1 METRPP
7 GGNLKAVILVGGQGT
22 RLRPLTLATPKPMVP
37 LANKPFVSYVLEH
50 LKEHGISDIVFS
62 MGYLPEGIKAYFG
75 DGSGMGVNLTYVVE
89 DQPLGTAGAV
99 KNVEEH
105 IQDGDFLVLNGDIL
119 TDLDISGLIEHHRR
133 KEAMGTIA
141 LTPVE
146 DPTAY
151 GLVRTGSESEVLGFL
166 EKPSWDQI
174 DTNLINAGT
183 YVLRSEVLAM
193 IPAGIE
199 YSFERGVFP
208 RLVGKGLY
216 GYSSECYWMDIGTPE
231 KYLQAHYDILEKSV
245 ETSVSDCLDQDFV
258 CVQGKIDL
266 KTGAKIVPPVII
278 GEGTVIEA
286 GARVGRMAVIG
297 PGCTISAGCVVEDS
311 IVQENC
317 TLEREARVR
326 GSIIGAGASIGAGT
340 LVDGG
345 AIVGGNSK
353 VGGDNI
359 LTNHIRIYPDTTVKA
374 GTIKF

>member
-1 METRPP
+1 M
-7 GGNLKAVILVGGQGT
+7 KAVILVGGQGT

-50 LKEHGISDIVFS
+50 LKDHGIDEVVFS
-62 MGYLPEGIKAYFG
+62 MGYLPEGIKSYFG
-75 DGSGMGVNLTYVVE
+75 DGNDMGVRLTYVVE
-89 DQPLGTAGAV
+89 DYPLGTAGAV
-99 KNVEEH
+99 KNVEEY
-105 IQDGDFLVLNGDIL
+105 IGGSDFLVLNGDIL
-119 TDLDISGLIEHHRR
+119 TDLDIRGLVEHHRQ
-133 KEAMGTIA
+133 KEAVGTIA

-151 GLVRTGSESEVLGFL
+151 GLVRTGDDTAVLGFL

-183 YVLRSEVLAM
+183 YVLRSEVLDM
-193 IPAGIE
+193 IPQGVE

-216 GYSSECYWMDIGTPE
+216 GYRSSSYWMDIGTPE
-231 KYLQAHYDILEKSV
+231 KYLQAHYDILDKSV

-258 CVQGKIDL
+258 CLQGKIEL
-266 KTGAKIVPPVII
+266 KTGAKLVPPVII
-278 GEGTVIEA
+278 GEGTIIEA

-297 PGCTISAGCVVEDS
+297 PGCTIASGCVVEES

-317 TLEREARVR
+317 VIEQGVKIR
-326 GSIIGAGASIGAGT
+326 GSIIAGGASIGEGT

-345 AIVGGNSK
+345 AIVGENARI
-353 VGGDNI
+353 GGDNI
-359 LTNHIRIYPDTTVKA
+359 LSNHIRIYPNTTVKA

>member
-1 METRPP
+1 M
-7 GGNLKAVILVGGQGT
+7 KAVILVGGQGT

-50 LKEHGISDIVFS
+50 LKSHGIEEVIFS
-62 MGYLPEGIKAYFG
+62 MGYLPEGIESYFG
-75 DGSGMGVNLTYVVE
+75 DGSSIGVSLTYVVE
-89 DQPLGTAGAV
+89 DHPLGTAGAV
-99 KNVEEH
+99 KNVEDH
-105 IQDGDFLVLNGDIL
+105 IDSDDFLVLNGDIL
-119 TDLDISGLIEHHRR
+119 TDLDIRDLIEHHRR
-133 KEAMGTIA
+133 KQAVGTIA
-141 LTPVE
+141 LTPVD

-151 GLVRTGSESEVLGFL
+151 GLVRTGDNSEVLGFL

-183 YVLRSEVLAM
+183 YVLKSEVLDM
-193 IPAGIE
+193 IPQDID

-216 GYSSECYWMDIGTPE
+216 GYRSTSYWMDIGTPE

-258 CVQGKIDL
+258 CIQGKIEL

-278 GEGTVIEA
+278 GEGTTIEA

-297 PGCTISAGCVVEDS
+297 PGCTISTGCVVEDS
-311 IVQENC
+311 IIQENC
-317 TLEREARVR
+317 VLEKGARVR
-326 GSIIGAGASIGAGT
+326 GSIIAGGATVGRDT

-345 AIVGGNSK
+345 AIVGESARIE
-353 VGGDNI
+353 GDNI
-359 LTNHIRIYPDTTVKA
+359 LSNHIRIYPDTTVKE